1 MKQLPKAIRD
11 LQGDLW
17 VPSELADLLERV
29 LRDARAMDDGEH
41 RRCLGHL
48 EELMGFSDGRE
59 LACAREQLGLPDPQ
73 AERLSANLLKGI

>member
-29 LRDARAMDDGEH
+29 LRDARAHGGDQEYLG
-41 RRCLGHL
+41 CLGRL
-48 EELMGFSDGRE
+48 ETLMGFDGGRE
-59 LACAREQLGLPDPQ
+59 LPTAREQLGLPDPV
-73 AERLSANLLKGI
+73 AERLGRNLLKA

>member
-29 LRDARAMDDGEH
+29 LRDARALDDQEH
-41 RRCLGHL
+41 RRCLGAL
-48 EELMGFSDGRE
+48 EALLGFADARE
-59 LACAREQLGLPDPQ
+59 LPCAREQLGLTDPRS
-73 AERLSANLLKGI
+73 ERLSRNLLKA